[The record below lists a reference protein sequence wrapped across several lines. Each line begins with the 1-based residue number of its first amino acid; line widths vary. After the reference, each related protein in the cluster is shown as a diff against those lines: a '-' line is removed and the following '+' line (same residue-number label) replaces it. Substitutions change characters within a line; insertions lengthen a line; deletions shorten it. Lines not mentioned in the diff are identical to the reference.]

1 MEFIFNAIFII
12 ILYWT
17 AFRNPTRYVM
27 LFIIFHT
34 SYFGLM
40 TKDLLVGGVDYGSII
55 VCFSSFVAVAI
66 RWKIITKQ
74 SKTFICILL
83 LFLLYGLLKPVVD
96 GNQSIILSIKASKSF
111 LNYFFLYYC
120 VAFSSQININKLYRL
135 FIFIASYFTL
145 LYILS
150 YFGIRIIPPYYAKDD
165 FLQCNYDSYIY
176 LALAFLLSICKH
188 LGLKEICM
196 SIFLFI
202 GIVISNYF
210 SLTISALGLF
220 GGVIAFRIVGNKKKF
235 YLLVLLGLAIISIL
249 YVVFAPT
256 IESLLGSQ
264 NDALTSRDRHN
275 EFRMLLIN
283 QHFWDG
289 YGFLGK
295 ESKLVSSVANQGSA
309 YMETLS
315 FIDSGYI
322 DMMGR
327 FGLIGTVTLC
337 LTHLRYL
344 NQFRLNNNTVAFF
357 LLVLSFFAINLT
369 WSVFTYPMGITVLA
383 IVYIY
388 LNNERIHKYNQS
400 MSKN

>member
-34 SYFGLM
+34 SYYGFM
-40 TKDLLVGGVDYGSII
+40 PKDLLVGGVDYGSII
-55 VCFSSFVAVAI
+55 VCFSSLVVVVTQ
-66 RWKIITKQ
+66 WKRITKQ

-83 LFLLYGLLKPVVD
+83 MFLFYGLLKPVVD

-120 VAFSSQININKLYRL
+120 VAFSSQINIHKIYRL
-135 FIFIASYFTL
+135 FIYIASYFTL
-145 LYILS
+145 LYILFS
-150 YFGIRIIPPYYAKDD
+150 IGIHIIPPYYAKGN
-165 FLQCNYDSYIY
+165 LIQCFYDSYIF
-176 LALAFLLSICKH
+176 LALVLVLACNSRIK
-188 LGLKEICM
+188 LKEICM
-196 SIFLFI
+196 LVYLFI
-202 GIVISNYF
+202 GIALGGFF
-210 SLTISALGLF
+210 SLTVSALGIVI
-220 GGVIAFRIVGNKKKF
+220 GVAMFRKVGNKKKF
-235 YLLVLLGLAIISIL
+235 YLLVLAGVVFLCIL
-249 YVVFAPT
+249 YLVFAPT
-256 IESLLGSQ
+256 LESLLGSQ

-283 QHFWDG
+283 QHYWDG

-295 ESKLVSSVANQGSA
+295 ESKLVSSVAIQGSA

-327 FGLIGTVTLC
+327 FGLVGTVMLC
-337 LTHLRYL
+337 LTHLLYL
-344 NQFRLNNNTVAFF
+344 RRFNLNNKNVAFF
-357 LLVLSFFAINLT
+357 LLVISFFAINIT
-369 WSVFTYPMGITVLA
+369 WSVFTFQMGITVLA

-388 LNNERIHKYNQS
+388 LNNERIHEYNQS